1 MCNDCSPDSSTSD
14 LNRDVSQ
21 DFSQTPNEDTNQGT
35 PGSDSD
41 HPALDVNSQGPD
53 ESEAE
58 EEAGLESRQGPL
70 ADPSQDI
77 PKYLINLSKILAKG
91 ATAAEQQSYEQAGH
105 DFGYLQHYNLAVQ
118 RAMLLTKIAFRNQWS
133 FRLISDEER
142 VTFIA
147 AVLRDPSMRARES
160 WTEKAADLMVQ
171 RDTLYLSLDR
181 DRLIILISESRR
193 RLKALGTLAILVILF
208 VFLDVEK
215 LIALWPFI
223 KEALGL

>member
-1 MCNDCSPDSSTSD
+1 
-14 LNRDVSQ
+14 
-21 DFSQTPNEDTNQGT
+21 
-35 PGSDSD
+35 
-41 HPALDVNSQGPD
+41 
-53 ESEAE
+53 
-58 EEAGLESRQGPL
+58 
-70 ADPSQDI
+70 
-77 PKYLINLSKILAKG
+77 
-91 ATAAEQQSYEQAGH
+91 
-105 DFGYLQHYNLAVQ
+105 
-118 RAMLLTKIAFRNQWS
+118 MLLTKIAFRNQWS